1 MEKRLRSLLDSVH
14 PSLERV
20 EKADL
25 PNMENL
31 VQQDDE
37 TKDLLP
43 EGWSLVPEVSWRA
56 CPIGIY
62 VR

>member
-14 PSLERV
+14 PSLEPV
-20 EKADL
+20 EKADV
-25 PNMENL
+25 PIMDNS
-31 VQQDDE
+31 VQQDHQS
-37 TKDLLP
+37 KDLLP

-62 VR
+62 IR